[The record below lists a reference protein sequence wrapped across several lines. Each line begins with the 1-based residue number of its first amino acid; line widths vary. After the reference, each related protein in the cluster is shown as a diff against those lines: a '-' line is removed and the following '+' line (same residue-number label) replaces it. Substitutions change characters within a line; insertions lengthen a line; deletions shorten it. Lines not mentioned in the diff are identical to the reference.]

1 MEPLVAEEGT
11 CDTTP
16 TVIVMILDGKF
27 LCHGIHELALVQLH
41 KVEHR
46 IVLVHLHIVVQIL
59 IARGGIDVGITT
71 LVVDVKS
78 YREQM
83 ATIVVGQIGRRV
95 LGATCGHVVFA
106 VCKSV
111 LSHPLIVGCERNHSA
126 GCLLADQLQTCSCLV
141 SVVGTLARSLVVLK
155 SILSVIESRYRI
167 CSQSFSLAIMAKL
180 CHAPEM
186 VSNTHLYICTLIV
199 QRTLGVNPY

>member
-1 MEPLVAEEGT
+1 
-11 CDTTP
+11 
-16 TVIVMILDGKF
+16 MILYGKF
-27 LCHGIHELALVQLH
+27 LSHGIHKLALVQLH
-41 KVEHR
+41 KVERR
-46 IVLVHLHIVVQIL
+46 IILVHLHIVVQIL
-59 IARGGIDVGITT
+59 IARGGIDVSITS
-71 LVVDVKS
+71 LVVHVQT

-83 ATIVVGQIGRRV
+83 TAVVVGQIGRRV
-95 LGATCGHVVFA
+95 LGSTGSHVVFA

-111 LSHPLIVGCERNHSA
+111 LSYPLIVGCERNHSA
-126 GCLLADQLQTCSCLV
+126 SCLLADQLQTCSRLV
-141 SVVGTLARSLVVLK
+141 SVVGTLARNLVVLK